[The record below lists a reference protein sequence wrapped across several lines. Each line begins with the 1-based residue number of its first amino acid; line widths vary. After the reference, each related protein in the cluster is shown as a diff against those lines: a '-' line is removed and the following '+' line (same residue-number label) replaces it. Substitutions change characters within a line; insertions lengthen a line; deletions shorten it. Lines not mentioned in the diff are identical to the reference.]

1 MFSFGIFS
9 MARASDDAECN
20 RGAAARAAAAER
32 AVGSSGGAGAREAA
46 AELHELAAMNERLRS
61 RSALALAIASAG
73 AWVVLAVARGRFW
86 CADVDA
92 HLGPSQGAVSQARVE
107 AIVPA
112 RDEAET
118 VGAAVASL
126 VAQRYGGPFAV
137 TLVDDASE
145 DGTAA
150 IAGGAVAAARSEPDR
165 FSVVPA
171 RPLRAPWTGKLS
183 ALESGIAAVRAARG
197 EPDFWLFTDADIVH
211 DPTNVAAL
219 VAKAE
224 RDGLALVSLMVRLR
238 CESGWERLLVP
249 AFVFFFAKLYPFA
262 WSNDPRRSTAAAAGG
277 CVLVRA
283 DALARS
289 GGLQAIASEL
299 IDDCAL
305 AAAIKSAG
313 GAIWIGL
320 ANEARSIRPYGS
332 LSSFWRMVKRSAF
345 TQLGRS
351 YMATVVAAAAMALLY
366 AAPPAL
372 ALRGLARRD
381 WNSAGV
387 AAAAWALM
395 AALYLPTIRA
405 YGRPAPQALSLPIA
419 AMLYLAM
426 TIDSALAHALGR
438 GGEWKGR
445 VL

>member
-1 MFSFGIFS
+1 
-9 MARASDDAECN
+9 
-20 RGAAARAAAAER
+20 
-32 AVGSSGGAGAREAA
+32 
-46 AELHELAAMNERLRS
+46 MNERSKS
-61 RSALALAIASAG
+61 RAALAIALSSAG
-73 AWVVLAVARGRFW
+73 AWVVLAAARGRFW
-86 CADVDA
+86 RADLDA
-92 HLGPSQGAVSQARVE
+92 HLGPSGVTPSQARVE

-126 VAQRYGGPFAV
+126 AAQRYGGPFAV
-137 TLVDDASE
+137 TLVDDASA

-150 IAGGAVAAARSEPDR
+150 IAAGAAAAAHPEPGR

-171 RPLRAPWTGKLS
+171 RPLRAPWTGKLN
-183 ALESGIAAVRAARG
+183 ALDSGMAAVRATRG
-197 EPDFWLFTDADIVH
+197 EPDYWLFTDADIVH
-211 DPTNVAAL
+211 DRANVAAL

-224 RDGLALVSLMVRLR
+224 RDELALVSLMVRLR

-249 AFVFFFAKLYPFA
+249 AFIFFFAKLYPFA
-262 WSNDPRRSTAAAAGG
+262 WSNDPRRATAAAAGG

-289 GGLQAIASEL
+289 GGLQAFAGAL

-305 AAAIKSAG
+305 AASIKGSG

-320 ANEARSIRPYGS
+320 ATETRSIRPYPS
-332 LSSFWRMVKRSAF
+332 LRSFWRMVKRSAF

-351 YMATVVAAAAMALLY
+351 YTATALATAVMALLY
-366 AAPPAL
+366 AGPPAL

-387 AAAAWALM
+387 AAAAWGLM

-405 YGRPAPQALSLPIA
+405 YGRPAPQALSLPVA
-419 AMLYLAM
+419 AMLYVAM